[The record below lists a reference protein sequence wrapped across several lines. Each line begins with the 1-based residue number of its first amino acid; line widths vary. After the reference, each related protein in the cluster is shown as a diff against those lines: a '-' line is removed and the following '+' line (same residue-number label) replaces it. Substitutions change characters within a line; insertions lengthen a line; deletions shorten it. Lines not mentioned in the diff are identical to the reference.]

1 MHYSLFIII
10 FLSTMIG
17 QTIVGSRIGSDP
29 FTGSSRST
37 AMGNTHLLNSSFS
50 YSARYNAARIPSIS
64 QNKYNFSIQL
74 NRYGVFERRSLIMK
88 DFFGDF
94 LTYGDYVSNEYSFY
108 QISGGLAS
116 SISIDE
122 LKLGFGLNHAP
133 LTHFKYKYLEEVRG
147 NYSLDDGEYGSKD
160 PIVGYHTLEIDGTIM
175 MSSLGLG
182 IQTGPISFGVSVNQV
197 HPSNRKGYL
206 GVDSLYEDV
215 SNLSTY
221 PDINTNAKT
230 SKTNFLSFSTQCIL
244 NPNLIIAAS
253 FEEMT
258 RINIDSSLVDV
269 ENNYA
274 YYNLKGYDSY
284 IKPSMESLAISFIS
298 KKEQDITIS
307 FEYNNIKYAEDSG
320 LKNYQK
326 HKFGFEYISSSGTP
340 IRGGFSY
347 IKERVLGLTTPV
359 SMFTFGTGKKINH
372 LTIDCSMNYST
383 QEFQTPELFPIE
395 GDIRSD
401 YDLVRES
408 LFDLTISFNYEL

>member
-298 KKEQDITIS
+298 KNKCLL
-307 FEYNNIKYAEDSG
+307 N
-320 LKNYQK
+320 
-326 HKFGFEYISSSGTP
+326 
-340 IRGGFSY
+340 
-347 IKERVLGLTTPV
+347 
-359 SMFTFGTGKKINH
+359 KKIFSEEAGEIIFKFFSDILSLVSGSYYPPRSKKVVN
-372 LTIDCSMNYST
+372 LINRLRKNRFSKSTLGGCVIEEKTDFILISKELNVRKTT
-383 QEFQTPELFPIE
+383 QELRKRQ
-395 GDIRSD
+395 
-401 YDLVRES
+401 YYH
-408 LFDLTISFNYEL
+408 N